1 VEARS
6 HYPSKGA
13 IILYSLPDCPEG
25 QQVERW
31 FRDAGVSYGF
41 VPVSG
46 IPPEVTRG
54 AMRLQ
59 TMDEIKNFIDSFQ

>member
-6 HYPSKGA
+6 RYPFEGA
-13 IILYSLPDCPEG
+13 VTLYSLPDCPEG
-25 QQVERW
+25 QKVERW
-31 FRDAGVSYGF
+31 FREAGVSYDF

-46 IPPEVTRG
+46 IPPEVTCG

-59 TMDEIKNFIDSFQ
+59 TMKEIKN